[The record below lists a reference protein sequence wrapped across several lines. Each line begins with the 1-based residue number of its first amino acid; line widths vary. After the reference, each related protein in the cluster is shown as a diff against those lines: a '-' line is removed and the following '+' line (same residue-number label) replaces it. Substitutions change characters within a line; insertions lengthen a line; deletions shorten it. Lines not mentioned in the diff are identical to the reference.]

1 MSSRQR
7 VLKTLR
13 HEEPDRVSIDLGG
26 WVTSIH
32 KRAYTNLR
40 NYLGLEEKK
49 IELKDWVQQLSY
61 LDEDVLER
69 LGIDTR
75 YVRAGA
81 PEAESWQLKYEEDEN
96 YRYITDGWGV
106 KRAMPKEG
114 GLYYDIV
121 ESPLKDANVED
132 LEKYEWPDPIDPG
145 FTKGIAEKA
154 KRLKE
159 TDYAVVG
166 DFNFES
172 WYENCWYMRG
182 FAQWYMDMY
191 QNPEF
196 VEALLDKTAEL
207 HMKFMDKMLDA
218 VGEHIDV
225 IMQGDDLAV
234 QDGPAMSLDM
244 YRRFIKPRQEKIFD
258 LIKQKTEAKLLY
270 HCCGSVRS
278 FIPDLIDIGVDAINP
293 VQVSAKGMDTKEL
306 KREFGDKVSFWGA
319 IDTQRVLPFGNVDEV
334 KKEVERRIDDLA
346 PGGGYVLS
354 AVHNIQADVPPENI
368 MAMYN
373 TAKKYGKYENG
384 GSKDD

>member
-1 MSSRQR
+1 MNSRQR

-13 HEEPDRVSIDLGG
+13 HEEPDRVPVDLGG
-26 WVTSIH
+26 WVTSMH
-32 KRAYTNLR
+32 SRAYANLR
-40 NYLGLEEKK
+40 KYLGLEEKK
-49 IELKDWVQQLSY
+49 LELKDWVQQLPCLGEEI
-61 LDEDVLER
+61 LDKLS
-69 LGIDTR
+69 IDTR
-75 YVRAGA
+75 YVRPGA
-81 PEAESWQLKYEEDEN
+81 PEGANWQLRYGEDEN
-96 YRYITDGWGV
+96 YYYVTDAWGI

-145 FTKGIAEKA
+145 FTKGIVEKA

-182 FAQWYMDMY
+182 FEQWYMDMY

-196 VEALLDKTAEL
+196 VEALLDKTAQL
-207 HMKFMDKMLDA
+207 HMKFMDKVLNE
-218 VGEHIDV
+218 VGEHLDV

-244 YRRFIKPRQEKIFD
+244 YRRFIKHRQAKIFD

-270 HCCGSVRS
+270 HCCGSVRP
-278 FIPDLIDIGVDAINP
+278 FIPDLIEMRVDIINP
-293 VQVSAKGMDTKEL
+293 VQVSAKGMDTMEL
-306 KREFGDKVSFWGA
+306 KEEFGDKVSFWGA
-319 IDTQRVLPFGNVDEV
+319 IDTQHVLPFGNVDDV
-334 KKEVERRIDDLA
+334 KKEVKKRIDDLA

-354 AVHNIQADVPPENI
+354 PVHNIQADVPPQNI

-373 TAKKYGKYENG
+373 AVKKYGKYENG